1 MSRRDILSAGG
12 SVRQSVKRRTGIDD
26 FRPDLE
32 VQGLYIDE
40 DTQKRL
46 MGLIERLFEQRIN
59 IERDE
64 SIDLPLTQV
73 ELSILDIQ
81 PQQPA
86 PKQAATQ
93 VQQTREQFLNTN
105 QYTGNQPPSAEA
117 VKAQSDL
124 YAPPSTQQ
132 PQPHI
137 ADGQQQTPAQ
147 PAKKLTATDP
157 FDDEI
162 LF

>member
-1 MSRRDILSAGG
+1 MSKRDILSAGG

-64 SIDLPLTQV
+64 SIDLPLTQI
-73 ELSILDIQ
+73 ELSILDIV
-81 PQQPA
+81 A
-86 PKQAATQ
+86 SGRHTSRAALL
-93 VQQTREQFLNTN
+93 REALHNMASKYFHKYRGMNN
-105 QYTGNQPPSAEA
+105 
-117 VKAQSDL
+117 D
-124 YAPPSTQQ
+124 
-132 PQPHI
+132 
-137 ADGQQQTPAQ
+137 
-147 PAKKLTATDP
+147 
-157 FDDEI
+157 
-162 LF
+162 